1 MRSLNLLTNIRN
13 ILDKRIIGEVTL
25 TYSIESFIT
34 VEIKTAYGRWITR
47 IADPCTSQSPF
58 GQAYTL
64 AESII
69 AEYRQDILSQFLK

>member
-1 MRSLNLLTNIRN
+1 MRSFELLTNIKN

-25 TYSIESFIT
+25 SYSIESFIA
-34 VEIKTAYGRWITR
+34 VEIKTAYGRWVTK
-47 IADPCTSQSPF
+47 IADPYTSKSPF
-58 GQAYTL
+58 AQAYTI

>member
-1 MRSLNLLTNIRN
+1 MRSLELLTNIKN

-25 TYSIESFIT
+25 SYSVDSLIT
-34 VEIKTAYGRWITR
+34 VEIKTTYGKWLTK
-47 IADPCTSQSPF
+47 IADHYTSQSPF
-58 GQAYTL
+58 AQAYTI

>member
-1 MRSLNLLTNIRN
+1 MRSLELLTNIKN

-25 TYSIESFIT
+25 SYLTDSLID
-34 VEIKTAYGRWITR
+34 VVIKTSYVKWITQ
-47 IADPCTSQSPF
+47 IPDPHTSQSPF
-58 GQAYTL
+58 AQAYTL

>member
-1 MRSLNLLTNIRN
+1 MRSLELLTNIKN

-25 TYSIESFIT
+25 SYLTDSLID
-34 VEIKTAYGRWITR
+34 VVIKTSYGKWITQ
-47 IADPCTSQSPF
+47 IPDPHTSQSPF
-58 GQAYTL
+58 AQAYTL